1 MGLSFLPLLAGC
13 TLCCVTLPPP
23 PPLQGKEGGRAGANF
38 MPFSLPLFSPFFSP
52 EAENCEEEEKEGGA
66 KGRIFWERVVCV
78 SAPFT
83 VLLWDYYSI
92 ISSLGPFFR
101 QIEEVLL
108 LPSPSSAP
116 KAKEKEEKERMQ
128 SRQTQKKR

>member
-52 EAENCEEEEKEGGA
+52 RGRKLRGGGGG
-66 KGRIFWERVVCV
+66 GRRERADFLGVCGVCV
-78 SAPFT
+78 CSVYGLALGLLFDYFLPPLFSAN
-83 VLLWDYYSI
+83 
-92 ISSLGPFFR
+92 
-101 QIEEVLL
+101 
-108 LPSPSSAP
+108 
-116 KAKEKEEKERMQ
+116 
-128 SRQTQKKR
+128 

>member
-92 ISSLGPFFR
+92 ISSPPFFR

-108 LPSPSSAP
+108 LPSASSSSAP
-116 KAKEKEEKERMQ
+116 KAKEKERMR
-128 SRQTQKKR
+128 SRQKQKKR